1 MTDDSDEIYK
11 ETMQEVMLE
20 LKVKTDEFL
29 KKLKE
34 QSKKRSIHFGNM

>member
-1 MTDDSDEIYK
+1 VYSLVEDADKVYR

-20 LKVKTDEFL
+20 LKIKTEEFL

-34 QSKKRSIHFGNM
+34 QAKKNRINV